1 MNEIKKRI
9 TGLLCATLMAVGALG
24 LGSCS
29 NAVTAYEIAVE
40 NGFQGTVVEWLWS
53 LHGDDG
59 KDGKDFD
66 LEALFALAKEN
77 GYEGSWN
84 EFLKEYLSVSISED
98 NDTTALTNATASV
111 VSICAG
117 FTTTKVEK
125 NGLYGTTKSLVPSA
139 SAGSGVIYKINEN
152 AKTAY
157 IITNYHVLY
166 SKDTDTDNDISQCVY
181 VYPYGALNGFTTEYR
196 QDNKTDGVGNGVL
209 DSGEKMGDMYADNDK
224 VQGFKGIK
232 ARFIGGAMEYDI
244 AILETVPN
252 DYFAKNTIAKE
263 AETFDSDLL
272 TVGEKTFAIG
282 NANGEGI
289 SVTSGVLSV
298 ESEYITMTSPDTTR
312 AIRYRV
318 MRTDAAINHGN
329 SGGGLFNANGK
340 LVGITNAKN
349 VENETDNMG
358 YALPIT
364 QVKYVVEN
372 ILDNLGQTGV
382 MRATLGIQT
391 QVISSIAKIEK
402 GKYVVEEVF
411 SVTDY
416 PIPQTASAYNKL
428 SSGDVIQTIKILDKD
443 GNVKTDTK
451 TLTRSYQ
458 LVDLCLTVRKGD
470 KVILGVKDKGNVEI
484 VFDKDEYF
492 VKYA

>member
-1 MNEIKKRI
+1 MIGKGKRI
-9 TGLLCATLMAVGALG
+9 VGLLCGAIMTFGTIG
-24 LGSCS
+24 LASC
-29 NAVTAYEIAVE
+29 NKAITAYEIAVK
-40 NGFQGTVVEWLWS
+40 NGFQGTEEQWLES
-53 LHGDDG
+53 LHGDNGNDG
-59 KDGKDFD
+59 ADFDIYDAYENAKAKDGF
-66 LEALFALAKEN
+66 
-77 GYEGSWN
+77 EGSFE
-84 EFLKEYLSVSISED
+84 EFLKQYLSVTISED
-98 NDTTALTNATASV
+98 NSTTAIANATSSI

-117 FTTTKVEK
+117 FTKTEIGNSALDKK
-125 NGLYGTTKSLVPSA
+125 LVPSA

-152 AKTAY
+152 AKNAY

-166 SKDTDTDNDISQCVY
+166 NKDADEKISDCVY

-196 QDNKTDGVGNGVL
+196 TDKNTNGVGNGVL
-209 DSGEKMGDMYADNDK
+209 DSGEQMGDMY
-224 VQGFKGIK
+224 GGGIK

-244 AILETVPN
+244 AVLETYSN
-252 DYFAKNTIAKE
+252 DYFGANTTANE
-263 AETFDSDLL
+263 ADILSSELV

-289 SVTSGVLSV
+289 SATSGILSV

-340 LVGITNAKN
+340 LIGITNAKN
-349 VENETDNMG
+349 VEDETDNMG

-364 QVKYVVEN
+364 QVKYVVDN
-372 ILDNLGQTGV
+372 ILDNKADKCVL
-382 MRATLGIQT
+382 RATLGIQT
-391 QVISSIAKIEK
+391 QIKSSSGKIVDW
-402 GKYVVEEVF
+402 KYVIEEEF
-411 SVTDY
+411 QITDY
-416 PIPQTASAYNKL
+416 AIPNTAAAYGKL
-428 SSGDVIQTIKILDKD
+428 FAGDVIQTIKIVDKD
-443 GNVKTDTK
+443 GNVKTDTT

-470 KVILGVKDKGNVEI
+470 TVTLGIKGKNDVVIEFN
-484 VFDKDEYF
+484 KDEYF